1 YLVAPSNTDF
11 YSLSLHDALP
21 ISFDTRRLQSLFY
34 APWGWPSSKNSK
46 RTLSEDLLNTACNL
60 GFEEE
65 DVMILQ
71 GCGYCPDEIE
81 ELLRSEEHT
90 SEFQSRFD
98 LVCCL
103 LLE

>member
-1 YLVAPSNTDF
+1 METRT
-11 YSLSLHDALP
+11 
-21 ISFDTRRLQSLFY
+21 FDTRRLQSLFY

-46 RTLSEDLLNTACNL
+46 RTLSEDLLNTAFNL

-81 ELLRSEEHT
+81 ELLQDPELFRAALQESYYEYAVY
-90 SEFQSRFD
+90 RGD
-98 LVCCL
+98 WL
-103 LLE
+103 